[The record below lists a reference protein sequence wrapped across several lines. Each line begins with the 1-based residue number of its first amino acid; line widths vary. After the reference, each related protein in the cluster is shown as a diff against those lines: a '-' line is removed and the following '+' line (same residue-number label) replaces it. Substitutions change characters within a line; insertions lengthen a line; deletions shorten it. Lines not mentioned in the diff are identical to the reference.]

1 MSTND
6 KLLTCTDVKD
16 RLADWLTAELS
27 DADRVSPDRVSPD
40 RAAFDAHIATC
51 PGCRQ
56 ELVSTR
62 QVWQQMRSVPT
73 PEPRPEMRTRFYAM
87 LNSFETDEQA
97 ALPGFWARWTAY
109 LRQGWQSEFTW
120 RIAYS
125 VVLLGVG
132 IAAGYW
138 LQRPQKQEVA
148 YQQRI
153 DTLSVQVGEM
163 RQMMMLS
170 LLENPSATER
180 LRAVGYTKDIADV
193 DSHVIDALLMT
204 LNNDPNVNVRL
215 VTLEALSELAHDTR
229 VREGL
234 VQSLTR
240 QESPLVQ
247 VALADVMV
255 KLQEKRSL
263 KPLRQLLRQR
273 GTNDLVRSKLEQTIK
288 KLS

>member
-1 MSTND
+1 MNTND
-6 KLLTCTDVKD
+6 KPITCADTNAW
-16 RLADWLTAELS
+16 LPDWLTNELPTTN
-27 DADRVSPDRVSPD
+27 RV
-40 RAAFDAHIATC
+40 AFDAHVAQCADCQHNLT
-51 PGCRQ
+51 
-56 ELVSTR
+56 TR
-62 QVWQQMRSVPT
+62 QLWQRLATVPT
-73 PEPRPEMRTRFYAM
+73 PAPRPEMRTRFYAM
-87 LNSFETDEQA
+87 LNSFEIEQA
-97 ALPGFWARWTAY
+97 AAPQPFWTRWSVY
-109 LRQGWQSEFTW
+109 VRQRWKPESAL

-125 VVLLGVG
+125 VVLVSIGV
-132 IAAGYW
+132 AAGYW
-138 LQRPQKQEVA
+138 LQRPQKQDVA
-148 YQQRI
+148 YQKRI
-153 DTLSVQVGEM
+153 DTLSVQVQEM

-180 LRAVGYTKDIADV
+180 LRAVGFTKDIADA

-215 VTLEALSELAHDTR
+215 VTLEALADLAHDAR

-263 KPLRQLLRQR
+263 KPLRQLLQQP
-273 GTNDLVRSKLEQTIK
+273 GTNDLVKSKLAQTIK
-288 KLS
+288 ELS

>member
-1 MSTND
+1 MNCGDTA
-6 KLLTCTDVKD
+6 KII
-16 RLADWLTAELS
+16 DWLNDELS
-27 DADRVSPDRVSPD
+27 AADRV
-40 RAAFDAHIATC
+40 AFDAHLARCTD
-51 PGCRQ
+51 CRQ
-56 ELVSTR
+56 EVALTR
-62 QVWQQMRSVPT
+62 QIWRGMKAVPV
-73 PEPRPEMRTRFYAM
+73 PEPRPQMRTQFYAM
-87 LNSFETDEQA
+87 LDSVESAEKANSQSWTW
-97 ALPGFWARWTAY
+97 LPAW
-109 LRQGWQSEFTW
+109 LRPNREPGVAW
-120 RIAYS
+120 RLAYS
-125 VVLLGVG
+125 FVLLSIGV
-132 IAAGYW
+132 AAGYW
-138 LQRPQKQEVA
+138 LQRPQKQDVA

-153 DTLSVQVGEM
+153 DTLAVQVQEM

-193 DSHVIDALLMT
+193 DGHVTDALLMT

-215 VTLEALSELAHDTR
+215 VTLEALAELADDAR

-273 GTNDLVRSKLEQTIK
+273 GLNELVRSKVEQTIK
-288 KLS
+288 ELS